1 MNQFKKAD
9 KRTDKQRVAKHNRLG
24 IQVCQEKKGKK
35 HLIVTNKNITPTFAM
50 LFFYLYPV
58 FNFQNISLN
67 KFHIFIARFNEI
79 LLAGYTRRNLVYPK
93 YISKINFSL
102 FK

>member
-1 MNQFKKAD
+1 MNQFIKAD
-9 KRTDKQRVAKHNRLG
+9 NRRKSREW
-24 IQVCQEKKGKK
+24 QNVTKK
-35 HLIVTNKNITPTFAM
+35 HLIVTNKNTTPKFAM

-79 LLAGYTRRNLVYPK
+79 QLAGYTRINLVYSK